1 MYLAKKLKVF
11 FIFFLI
17 IFLEAQKSW
26 SLENK
31 ILFKVDNEIITTID
45 IYEEI
50 KFLKTFNPEINNLN
64 ETEIFEISKN
74 SILRERIKKLE
85 IMKFVKELEVNEKF
99 LIKFIKGEYSKI
111 GLNSFENFRNYIK
124 DNNLNFEV
132 IKEKFTIEI
141 IWRDLIYQKFK
152 EKVIIN
158 REKIKN
164 EILQNPIKE
173 NQRELLLSEII
184 FNVTNKID
192 YENKYEEILKD
203 IEKSGFKKTAL
214 IHSDSDTA
222 TNGGLIGWIKENN
235 LNQNIRTILSKLK
248 IGQISKPI
256 RTSGG
261 FIILK
266 IEDEKKYKS
275 NFNLDDKI
283 AEVVKFKTDDQ
294 LNQFSNMYF
303 NKIKKDLTI
312 YGL

>member
-1 MYLAKKLKVF
+1 MYSAKKLKVF

-17 IFLEAQKSW
+17 IFLDTQKSR

-50 KFLKTFNPEINNLN
+50 KFLKTFNPEMNNLS

-85 IMKFVKELEVNEKF
+85 IMKFVKELEINEKF
-99 LIKFIKGEYSKI
+99 ILKFIKGKYSKI
-111 GLNSFENFRNYIK
+111 GLNSLENFQNYLK
-124 DNNLNFEV
+124 ENNLDFEV
-132 IKEKFTIEI
+132 VKEKFTIEI
-141 IWRDLIYQKFK
+141 IWRDLIYQKFND
-152 EKVIIN
+152 KVIIN

-173 NQRELLLSEII
+173 NQKELLLSEII
-184 FNVTNKID
+184 FNATNKID

-203 IEKSGFKKTAL
+203 IEKLGFKKTAL
-214 IHSDSDTA
+214 IHSNSETA
-222 TNGGLIGWIKENN
+222 TSGGLIGWIKENN

-283 AEVVKFKTDDQ
+283 AEVIKFKTDDQ